1 MKKLKIGD
9 RVEHVVYGKGTIV
22 HSSIPGEDSAVL
34 FDNLDNLPILLTEV
48 DIKSLTKIKEA

>member
-22 HSSIPGEDSAVL
+22 RSSIPGEDSAVL

-48 DIKSLTKIKEA
+48 NIKSLTKIKED